1 MTLHAGFADPVLDAQ
16 ACFRAVLDAMAHPGR
31 IVVADAPDP
40 PTPLDPATA
49 AVLLTLVDAET
60 PLWLDDALAP
70 AGSWIGFHCGAALV
84 ARDKAAFGLA
94 MGGPEP
100 AGTTLAGF
108 RTGTDDAPEDGATVI
123 LQVAALGRGRALRLS
138 GPGLAAP
145 AVLWVDGLAAG
156 FVAEWAA
163 NHAGFP
169 RGVDLILCAGR
180 HLAALPRSVRVE
192 EG

>member
-145 AVLWVDGLAAG
+145 AVLRVDGLAAG

>member
-1 MTLHAGFADPVLDAQ
+1 MTPHAGFADPVLDAQ

-31 IVVADAPDP
+31 IVAADAPDP
-40 PTPLDPATA
+40 PTPLDPAAA

-70 AGSWIGFHCGAALV
+70 AASWIGFHCGAALV

-94 MGGPEP
+94 GGPGMGG
-100 AGTTLAGF
+100 ALAGF

-145 AVLWVDGLAAG
+145 AVLRVDGLAAG
-156 FVAEWAA
+156 FVAEWEA

>member
-1 MTLHAGFADPVLDAQ
+1 M
-16 ACFRAVLDAMAHPGR
+16 
-31 IVVADAPDP
+31 
-40 PTPLDPATA
+40 
-49 AVLLTLVDAET
+49 
-60 PLWLDDALAP
+60 
-70 AGSWIGFHCGAALV
+70 

-94 MGGPEP
+94 GGPGL
-100 AGTTLAGF
+100 AGTALAGTALAGF

-138 GPGLAAP
+138 GPGLAVP
-145 AVLWVDGLAAG
+145 AVLRVNGLAAG